1 VEILKRSRWCL
12 VLSTASLFP
21 AHDQLTTNR
30 VTSVQRTTVNL
41 AKGPYQ
47 IHELSEREL
56 LETYTRLL
64 REACH
69 YADRDWR
76 TSSFNP
82 AYGYWGN
89 GVSGG
94 NEGIR
99 AIGGMV
105 LACGA
110 LLKYDEGLSNAE
122 RRVFLDKATA
132 GLRYAAGTHRT
143 GTEKCAD
150 GKQWGATDRFGPES
164 WQSGMW
170 TGTLAFGAWL
180 IWDSLDSAL
189 RQDIQ
194 RVVAWEDDV
203 LVGREPPTGLW
214 LDTKAEENGWQ
225 VPALV
230 LGELMFPTHPH
241 AAAWHETALKYMMN
255 TLSTADDLRDASIVD
270 GRAVSQWVKGANL
283 QPDFTLENHNIF
295 HPSYVGCSSYFLTQ
309 AAMYYTL
316 ADRPVPQAASHHL
329 TDVWRMFQT
338 IILPWGEAAYPQGMD
353 WELHSLPFL
362 NLYATLGTR
371 EKDRYAARMEQAIL
385 QSMRAWQTMGDGSLA
400 FPGSRLG
407 ITRHAINAEQAA
419 YGFVAHK
426 VFGPAVKEV
435 TASEAAERQEGVWD
449 YPYVG
454 FIAHRTGKKFVSF
467 SWKNKIMGMLI
478 PIGEGHEDNPDFT
491 VPITNGLVGSF
502 ELDPRGDVRTTVAEH
517 SWKKHP
523 DGFETNGTLLIEG
536 GRLKQRLRMISLGS
550 QTVIY
555 EDRVTALSN
564 VTVRSERGVPIGI
577 ENDEITGG
585 ARIVSSQDSKRE
597 FNFQIPRQPVTLPAS
612 WANVDGRIGVVMV
625 AGAGMAYVQAS
636 GYSPGISVRSDILY
650 GSCSDRTRQFQAGE
664 EVAHRIVI
672 FSLEI
677 TPEETL
683 TLAQSWKLESKRGG
697 QVVLHF
703 RQADGKD
710 AEVPLL

>member
-1 VEILKRSRWCL
+1 
-12 VLSTASLFP
+12 
-21 AHDQLTTNR
+21 
-30 VTSVQRTTVNL
+30 
-41 AKGPYQ
+41 
-47 IHELSEREL
+47 
-56 LETYTRLL
+56 
-64 REACH
+64 
-69 YADRDWR
+69 
-76 TSSFNP
+76 
-82 AYGYWGN
+82 
-89 GVSGG
+89 
-94 NEGIR
+94 
-99 AIGGMV
+99 MV

-122 RRVFLDKATA
+122 RRDFLDKATA
-132 GLRYAAGTHRT
+132 GLRYATITHRT

-150 GKQWGATDRFGPES
+150 GKQWGATDKFGPES

-180 IWDSLDSAL
+180 IWDSLDSTL

-194 RVVAWEDDV
+194 RVVAWEDDI

-255 TLSTADDLRDASIVD
+255 TLSTKDDLRDASIVD

-295 HPSYVGCSSYFLTQ
+295 HPSYAGCSSYFLTQ

-329 TDVWRMFQT
+329 TDVWRMFQS

-371 EKDRYAARMEQAIL
+371 GKDPYAARMEQATL
-385 QSMRAWQTMGDGSLA
+385 QSMRVWQTMDHGSLA

-426 VFGPAVKEV
+426 VFGPSVKEV
-435 TASEAAERQEGVWD
+435 TASEAAERQEGVRD

-502 ELDPRGDVRTTVAEH
+502 ELDPRGDVRTMVAEH

-523 DGFETNGTLLIEG
+523 DGFETSGTLLIEG
-536 GRLKQRLRMISLGS
+536 GRLKQTLRMISLGS
-550 QTVIY
+550 QTVVY

-564 VTVRSERGVPIGI
+564 VTVRSERGVPVGI
-577 ENDEITGG
+577 ENE
-585 ARIVSSQDSKRE
+585 ALSRNS
-597 FNFQIPRQPVTLPAS
+597 
-612 WANVDGRIGVVMV
+612 
-625 AGAGMAYVQAS
+625 
-636 GYSPGISVRSDILY
+636 
-650 GSCSDRTRQFQAGE
+650 
-664 EVAHRIVI
+664 
-672 FSLEI
+672 
-677 TPEETL
+677 
-683 TLAQSWKLESKRGG
+683 
-697 QVVLHF
+697 
-703 RQADGKD
+703 
-710 AEVPLL
+710 